1 MTWTNWIGPT
11 LAIAIGMGALSVG
24 ALYQRV
30 ATVESAGLEH
40 DLYHAELARLASD
53 RDQRLARLEIGV
65 INVDKQLDKIEA
77 KIDRMRP

>member
-11 LAIAIGMGALSVG
+11 LAIAIVMGALSVG

-30 ATVESAGLEH
+30 TTVESAGLAH
-40 DLYHAELARLASD
+40 DLYHAQLARLDGD

-77 KIDRMRP
+77 KIDRINP